1 MDLIIN
7 RKKGKASIAWEWL
20 GSTLNPYYEG
30 NPTSSMI
37 NDDRFILHT
46 LKTSE
51 NNSGWIFGPDTTGN
65 MLKKDNL
72 EGLIGKRMVITI
84 CTK

>member
-1 MDLIIN
+1 MSDIMKGAKVCN
-7 RKKGKASIAWEWL
+7 RKFNSNWQWL

-46 LKTSE
+46 LKT
-51 NNSGWIFGPDTTGN
+51 NQRDNGWIFGPDGTGD
-65 MLKKDNL
+65 MLKRHNI
-72 EGLIGKRMVITI
+72 EGILGNILR
-84 CTK
+84 